1 MVQNSKTTGPVP
13 ISRVSPTSPGSPPER
28 ISAHDRLLEA
38 AARVFARDGIEGAT
52 TRMIAREAG
61 VNEVTL
67 FRCFKSKDRLL
78 AAVVGSNFGPQA
90 PSQTP
95 VIPPTTDDLRAD
107 LLELAHSFDR
117 LIFANLPLVRT
128 MLGEIQRYQE
138 HERQVFHGIFY
149 PLKSALRSRLN
160 LAAEKGELRGD
171 INGEILADLFLSM
184 VFMGVLRRN
193 LPHIKRGYSNHE
205 YLQSLVDTTLRG
217 ALAEKKA

>member
-1 MVQNSKTTGPVP
+1 MLPTPKTAPHTSQAP
-13 ISRVSPTSPGSPPER
+13 SSTATERV
-28 ISAHDRLLEA
+28 SAHDRLLEA

-78 AAVVGSNFGPQA
+78 AAVVGNNFGPQA

-95 VIPPTTDDLRAD
+95 FIPPMTGDLHSD

-149 PLKSALRSRLN
+149 PLKTALRERLDS
-160 LAAEKGELRGD
+160 AVGKGELRIGL
-171 INGEILADLFLSM
+171 NGEILADLFLSM

-205 YLQSLVDTTLRG
+205 YLQSLVDTTLHG
-217 ALAEKKA
+217 ALAEKTK

>member
-1 MVQNSKTTGPVP
+1 MVP
-13 ISRVSPTSPGSPPER
+13 IPKAASNSNHSSTKAAPER

-149 PLKSALRSRLN
+149 PLKSALRSRLD
-160 LAAEKGELRGD
+160 LAADKGELRSGA
-171 INGEILADLFLSM
+171 NAEILADLFLSM

-205 YLQSLVDTTLRG
+205 YVQSLVDTTLRG
-217 ALAEKKA
+217 ALAEKAP

>member
-1 MVQNSKTTGPVP
+1 VK
-13 ISRVSPTSPGSPPER
+13 

-38 AARVFARDGIEGAT
+38 AARVFARDGLEGAT
-52 TRMIAREAG
+52 TRAIAREAG

-78 AAVVGSNFGPQA
+78 AVVVGNNFGPQA
-90 PSQTP
+90 SSQTP
-95 VIPPTTDDLRAD
+95 VIPPATDDLRAD

-149 PLKSALRSRLN
+149 PLKSALRARLDS
-160 LAAEKGELRGD
+160 AAEKGELRD
-171 INGEILADLFLSM
+171 ELNGEVLADLFLSM

-193 LPHIKRGYSNHE
+193 FPHVKRGYSNHE
-205 YLQSLVDTTLRG
+205 YLQSIVDVTLRG

>member
-1 MVQNSKTTGPVP
+1 MIPPSKSGSSAPPVA
-13 ISRVSPTSPGSPPER
+13 PGSSPER
-28 ISAHDRLLEA
+28 PSAHDRLLEA

-52 TRMIAREAG
+52 TRSIAREAG

-78 AAVVGSNFGPQA
+78 AAVVGDHFGPDA
-90 PSQTP
+90 ASQKP
-95 VIPPTTDDLRAD
+95 VIPPTTDDLQAD
-107 LLELAHSFDR
+107 LLELAVAFDR

-138 HERQVFHGIFY
+138 HERQVLNGIFS
-149 PLKSALRSRLN
+149 PLKNALRARLD
-160 LAAEKGELRGD
+160 AAASKGELNAGF
-171 INGEILADLFLSM
+171 NGEILADLFLSM

-205 YLQSLVDTTLRG
+205 YLQSLVDVFLRG
-217 ALAEKKA
+217 ALIEKTT